1 MVIYYYHSCKNRI
14 AYIDMY
20 ISMHMQKDT
29 PKKSSQPSLLC
40 HIFLS
45 FQPVSFPASLIAD
58 FKSTSASSRALIE
71 RCAHFRPVHCIAR
84 ETSSK
89 RLPRKRIKPCCNS
102 KHVTLELDI
111 LADRKWS
118 HKKQS
123 DLPGTPKDM
132 GPPYG
137 KRDPYYSHIFRDSY
151 GSGMGKMPVSSWNR
165 WKSVSMTTS

>member
-1 MVIYYYHSCKNRI
+1 MSGLLHVHAVRPLNTAKKNKQKPPLLFAYYVYCVCPSMVIYYYHSCKNRI

-29 PKKSSQPSLLC
+29 PKKSSQPFLLC

-111 LADRKWS
+111 LADRK
-118 HKKQS
+118 
-123 DLPGTPKDM
+123 
-132 GPPYG
+132 
-137 KRDPYYSHIFRDSY
+137 
-151 GSGMGKMPVSSWNR
+151 
-165 WKSVSMTTS
+165 